1 MHRRTALMLTLAPL
15 AAPAVHAQALTNVR
29 FSLDWAFQGPQAAFL
44 VALERGHFRREGL
57 NVTMERGFGSGDVP
71 LKILGGAFDVGVADV
86 NPMIRLKLERPD
98 VDLFSPFLVYDATA
112 LAVMTLKRENIN
124 VPADLMGK
132 TLAAPDS
139 DAGRQLFPAFARAA
153 GFDASRCNWLSVA
166 PPLREPML
174 AQGRAQAI
182 TGFITSGIFSLRGLG
197 IRDEDIVTMKY
208 NAFGADFYA
217 TALLT
222 SRRWAEANPGA
233 TTGLIRA
240 LIRAQYETLADPA
253 MAIDVLRRREP
264 LTDLPLETA
273 RLRMAL
279 DDLTFTPAVRANGFG
294 VVDTGRVQRG
304 IDMLRGALN
313 IDRAMP
319 WSDIYD
325 PRYLPP
331 ATDLR
336 QA

>member
-1 MHRRTALMLTLAPL
+1 MHRRTALLLL
-15 AAPAVHAQALTNVR
+15 AAPAIQAQTLIPVR
-29 FSLDWAFQGPQAAFL
+29 FTLDWAFQGPQAAFL
-44 VALERGHFRREGL
+44 VAVERGHFRREGL

-86 NPMIRLKLERPD
+86 NPMIRLKLERPE

-112 LAVMTLKRENIN
+112 LAVMTLRRENIAT
-124 VPADLMGK
+124 PADLMGK

-153 GFDASRCNWLSVA
+153 GFDPGRCNWLSVA

-182 TGFITSGIFSLRGLG
+182 TGFITSGIFSLRALG

-208 NAFGADFYA
+208 SDFGADFYS
-217 TALLT
+217 TALIT

-233 TTGLIRA
+233 TTGLIRG
-240 LIRAQYETLADPA
+240 LIRAHYECLADPA
-253 MAIDVLRRREP
+253 MAIDILRRREP
-264 LTDLPLETA
+264 LTDVPLETA
-273 RLRMAL
+273 RLRLAL
-279 DDLTFTPAVRANGFG
+279 DDLVFTAPVRANGFG
-294 VVDTGRVQRG
+294 LVDTARVQRG
-304 IDMLRGALN
+304 IDMLRGALA